1 MSEKNFNVL
10 GHPGTSFKARQLTS
24 GRWLWEIR
32 VWKEVVADGDND
44 TKELAQK
51 AMEKAAG
58 KVLLSAAKKRANKSN
73 LYARLKEI
81 ARKRPF
87 LSVFTYDAIVHDM
100 ELETIM
106 QNAQEE
112 EESRHARA
120 TEELGY
126 PELKLHALAKPAK
139 NVVETIWNTIAE
151 LGWNRDRVHRF
162 AKDYLGNAYND
173 PEGATP
179 IEWSPLK
186 KKKKVVDE

>member
-32 VWKEVVADGDND
+32 VWKEVVADGDAD
-44 TKELAQK
+44 TKEQAQK

-58 KVLLSAAKKRANKSN
+58 KVLLKAAKNRAGKSN

-87 LSVFTYDAIVHDM
+87 LSIFVYDAIVHDM

-112 EESRHARA
+112 EESRHKEA
-120 TEELGY
+120 EEKLGW
-126 PELKLHALAKPAK
+126 PELRLHPLAKPAK
-139 NVVETIWNTIAE
+139 LVVETIWNTIAE
-151 LGWNRDRVHRF
+151 LNWGRDRVHRF
-162 AKDYLGNAYND
+162 ARDYLGNAYND
-173 PEGATP
+173 PEGAAP
-179 IEWSPLK
+179 IEWTPLK
-186 KKKKVVDE
+186 KRKKVDE